1 MINFTWQLSL
11 LHRTKQKVNE
21 NVKLKNKL
29 TVMIIMNPSIHFS
42 IGLIVFSSADVH
54 HHNCG
59 VL

>member
-29 TVMIIMNPSIHFS
+29 TVMIIMNPSS
-42 IGLIVFSSADVH
+42 LIIRND
-54 HHNCG
+54 NP
-59 VL
+59 